1 MSLFDRKNLNGG
13 IMDVIRCDE
22 ESYLLWKWR
31 PEGATDD
38 RRANSLRAGSSI
50 RVKEGEVAIFAYKD
64 HPNKGYDYL
73 VGPYDGWIKTAN
85 LPILTSIIGLAYNN
99 ESPFQAEVYYL
110 NLAEIIQI
118 RFAVPFF
125 DVYDNQYP
133 EFALPVAVRG
143 TLTFKIEDY
152 KAFIRLHRLID
163 FNLDTFKSQIKD
175 ALTKYIK
182 GIVTNIPEE
191 NNISVLQLERKI
203 LDVDEILS
211 LKVRNR
217 FAGEFGVY
225 VSSLDIETIEIDKT
239 SEGYNK
245 FIHLTRDLKTQ
256 TIEAETQANIRNI
269 HDMQRI
275 NVENTSETLRMTRE
289 EDQYARH
296 MQTQSANIEA
306 RRVEAAEKVG
316 IAGAEGLGH
325 LGDNGG
331 TNVGGSVNPVGL
343 MSGMAIGGA
352 IGQNMAGTINAM
364 MGGTIPGQQ
373 PPVTPN
379 GGVSYNV
386 VQNGQA
392 TGPFDMNTLAKMI
405 MAGQLLQN
413 TLVWCTGMNAWAKA
427 GDVEAL
433 KPMFQGIP
441 VSATPTGMPPIPHE

>member
-1 MSLFDRKNLNGG
+1 MGIFTRKNPNGG

-22 ESYLLWKWR
+22 KSYLIWKWR
-31 PEGATDD
+31 PVGATND

-50 RVKEGEVAIFAYKD
+50 RVKEGEVAVFAYKD
-64 HPNKGYDYL
+64 HPEKGYDYL

-99 ESPFQAEVYYL
+99 DSPFQAEVYYI

-118 RFAVPFF
+118 KFAVPFF
-125 DVYDNQYP
+125 DVYDNQHP
-133 EFALPVAVRG
+133 EFAIPVAVRG
-143 TLTFKIEDY
+143 TITFKIEDY

-163 FNLDTFKSQIKD
+163 FNLENFKTQVRD
-175 ALTKYIK
+175 ALSKYVK
-182 GIVTNIPEE
+182 GIVTNIPED

-203 LDVDEILS
+203 LEVDEIVS

-217 FAGEFGVY
+217 FAEEFGVY
-225 VSSLDIETIEIDKT
+225 VSSLDVETIEIDKY
-239 SEGYNK
+239 SEGYNRL
-245 FIHLTRDLKTQ
+245 IHLTRDLKTQ

-296 MQTQSANIEA
+296 MATQSSNIEA
-306 RRVEAAEKVG
+306 RRVEASEKVG
-316 IAGAEGLGH
+316 IAGAEGLGQMGTH
-325 LGDNGG
+325 GG
-331 TNVGGSVNPVGL
+331 AEVAGGVNPVGL

-364 MGGTIPGQQ
+364 MGGGVQGQQ
-373 PPVTPN
+373 PPVIPN
-379 GGVSYNV
+379 GGLSYNV

-405 MAGQLLQN
+405 IAGQILQS
-413 TLVWCTGMNAWAKA
+413 TLVWCSGMNAWAKA

-433 KPMFQGIP
+433 KPMFQGNMGSGIN
-441 VSATPTGMPPIPHE
+441 TEMPPIPPQ